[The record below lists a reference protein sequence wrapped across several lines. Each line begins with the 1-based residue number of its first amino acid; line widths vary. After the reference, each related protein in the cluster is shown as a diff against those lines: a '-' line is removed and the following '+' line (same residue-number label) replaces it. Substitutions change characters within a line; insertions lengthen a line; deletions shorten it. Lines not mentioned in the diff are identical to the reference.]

1 MTVYPPARPTADLSI
16 RPGFIRTATE
26 VSEHVAHL
34 GADRVAVMLGV
45 AVVDLE
51 PMLGGRVRPSEEGLR
66 RLRRLERKLGH

>member
-1 MTVYPPARPTADLSI
+1 MSPHSPARPASDLAI
-16 RPGFIRTATE
+16 KPAFIRTAIE

-51 PMLGGRVRPSEEGLR
+51 PMLGGRVRPSKEGLR

>member
-1 MTVYPPARPTADLSI
+1 MTSHPPALPASDQSSK
-16 RPGFIRTATE
+16 PAFIRTAIE